1 MSDRIAKKKH
11 LTGNQR
17 AKLRQA
23 QASKLGISGNE
34 LLKERHARMSEW
46 QNQRELLIKTRC
58 PNCNGYGHSFM
69 WCPFEND
76 FVSQRTLRFRGP
88 NGQWGT
94 AEPPLQLTQQERQ
107 QSKKHFVLLSMPIH
121 SHSKTTATAITSL
134 PSTLQEDKP
143 ERQARN
149 QGDLF
154 QDSSSVHLQQFCF
167 RS

>member
-1 MSDRIAKKKH
+1 MCATTDLSFADCLSFAPPKRCVMSNSQNQLGIAKKKH

-107 QSKKHFVLLSMPIH
+107 KSKKHFVLLSMPLH
-121 SHSKTTATAITSL
+121 SHSKPTATAITSL
-134 PSTLQEDKP
+134 HSGKT
-143 ERQARN
+143 
-149 QGDLF
+149 
-154 QDSSSVHLQQFCF
+154 
-167 RS
+167 